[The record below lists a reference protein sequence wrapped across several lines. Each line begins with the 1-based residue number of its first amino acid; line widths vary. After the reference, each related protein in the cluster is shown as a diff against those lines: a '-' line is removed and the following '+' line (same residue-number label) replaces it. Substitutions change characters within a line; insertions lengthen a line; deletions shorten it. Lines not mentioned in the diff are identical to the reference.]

1 MKNTGKIVRSKVNQ
15 NYTIVKN
22 NILKNESMS
31 LKAKGLLC
39 LLLSLPPD
47 WIIYKTQLSQ
57 FSSDGR
63 DATTG
68 AFNELVEM
76 GYITSMKLVNE
87 KGQKMGYDYIVY
99 DEIPP
104 DDSVK
109 PITENPF
116 TDKPKTDITA
126 LLNTNILNKKIQNKK
141 INNNNNNIRTRTSIE
156 NYENIIFSN
165 EYVEGLDIELKRWN
179 IL

>member
-22 NILKNESMS
+22 KILTNKGMS

-47 WIIYKTQLSQ
+47 WIIYKTQLNQ

-63 DATTG
+63 DATTS
-68 AFNELVEM
+68 AFNELVEI
-76 GYITSMKLVNE
+76 GYITSMKLVND

-99 DEIPP
+99 DEIPAG
-104 DDSVK
+104 DSEK

-126 LLNTNILNKKIQNKK
+126 LQSNNILNKNIQNKK
-141 INNNNNNIRTRTSIE
+141 INNNNIRSRTSIE
-156 NYENIIFSN
+156 NYENIIFGN
-165 EYVEGLDIELKRWN
+165 EYVEGLDIELKKWN

>member
-22 NILKNESMS
+22 EILKNEYMS

-57 FSSDGR
+57 FSSDGK
-63 DATTG
+63 DATTA
-68 AFNELVEM
+68 AFNELVEV
-76 GYITSMKLVNE
+76 GYITVMKLVNE

-99 DEIPP
+99 DEIPSG
-104 DDSVK
+104 DSIK

-141 INNNNNNIRTRTSIE
+141 INNNNIRSNTNSG
-156 NYENIIFSN
+156 NYENIIFGN
-165 EYVEGLDIELKRWN
+165 EYVEGLDIELKKWN

>member
-1 MKNTGKIVRSKVNQ
+1 MIVRSKVNQ

-22 NILKNESMS
+22 EILRNGNMS

-39 LLLSLPPD
+39 LILSLPPD
-47 WIIYKTQLSQ
+47 WVIYKTQLSQ

-76 GYITSMKLVNE
+76 GYITAMKLVNE

-99 DEIPP
+99 DEIPCS
-104 DDSVK
+104 DTKK

-116 TDKPKTDITA
+116 TDKPFTDMTA
-126 LLNTNILNKKIQNKK
+126 LLNTNILNKNKINKN
-141 INNNNNNIRTRTSIE
+141 INNTSNNNNTNTSANTE
-156 NYENIIFSN
+156 NYDNIIFGN
-165 EYVEGLDIELKRWN
+165 EYVEGLNEELKKWN

>member
-1 MKNTGKIVRSKVNQ
+1 
-15 NYTIVKN
+15 
-22 NILKNESMS
+22 MS

-63 DATTG
+63 DATTC

-76 GYITSMKLVNE
+76 GYITSVKLVNE

-99 DEIPP
+99 DEIPYG
-104 DDSVK
+104 DSYK

-116 TDKPKTDITA
+116 TENPFTENPS

-141 INNNNNNIRTRTSIE
+141 INNNIRSNTSSG
-156 NYENIIFSN
+156 NYENIIFGN
-165 EYVEGLDIELKRWN
+165 EYVEGLDLELKKWN